1 MPPVSNEEP
10 PAGEIDF
17 WSSHPINWPAL
28 YALAVLMLGIF
39 GLSLWVGAYGS
50 AVSLALITAGSAAL
64 VYDGVLGHL
73 GRRTNRRWYWAGL
86 AIWGLV
92 TAWNLTWLAAAW
104 FTRGG

>member
-1 MPPVSNEEP
+1 MSPVSNEEP
-10 PAGEIDF
+10 SAGEIDF

-28 YALAVLMLGIF
+28 YALAVLFLGIV
-39 GLSLWVGAYGS
+39 GLCLWVGRYETA
-50 AVSLALITAGSAAL
+50 ATMALIAAGGAGVA
-64 VYDGVLGHL
+64 YDGILDHL

-92 TAWNLTWLAAAW
+92 TAWNLIWLAAAW